1 MRAGLSLMK
10 NVLTPLAKTVLVP
23 LGLTI
28 AAATDAAI
36 QYDIFGSGT
45 MVVFSNEKID
55 DLMKIVNSL
64 EDAGFLI
71 NVVGKTVE
79 NEVKDQKGGFL
90 GILATTFGASLFANV
105 SGGKVIRA
113 GEGVTGVSQG
123 SQCCLIF

>member
-10 NVLTPLAKTVLVP
+10 NVLTPLAKTILVP

-28 AAATDAAI
+28 AAATDVAI

-45 MVVFSNEKID
+45 MVVFSNEKFD
-55 DLMKIVNSL
+55 DLMKIVKSL

-90 GILATTFGASLFANV
+90 GILATTLGASLFANV
-105 SGGKVIRA
+105 SEGKVIRA

-123 SQCCLIF
+123 SQCCLIV

>member
-1 MRAGLSLMK
+1 
-10 NVLTPLAKTVLVP
+10 
-23 LGLTI
+23 
-28 AAATDAAI
+28 
-36 QYDIFGSGT
+36 

-105 SGGKVIRA
+105 SEGKVIRA
-113 GEGVTGVSQG
+113 GEGVTGESQG
-123 SQCCLIF
+123 SQCCLIV